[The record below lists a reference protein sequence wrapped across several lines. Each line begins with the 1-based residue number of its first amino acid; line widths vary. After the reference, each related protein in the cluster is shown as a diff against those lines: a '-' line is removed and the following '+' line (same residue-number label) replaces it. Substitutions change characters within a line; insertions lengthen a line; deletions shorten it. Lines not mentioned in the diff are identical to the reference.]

1 MENKTYRD
9 KLMELPKEK
18 LVEVITGKNAEA
30 AMGCPHDFGFC
41 EAMGYEHCIGMGSCE
56 KCWNAEVANE
66 KIH

>member
-18 LVEVITGKNAEA
+18 LVEVITGKNADE
-30 AMGCPHDFGFC
+30 AMGCPNDFGFC
-41 EAMGYEHCIGMGSCE
+41 EAMGYAHCIEIGSCE